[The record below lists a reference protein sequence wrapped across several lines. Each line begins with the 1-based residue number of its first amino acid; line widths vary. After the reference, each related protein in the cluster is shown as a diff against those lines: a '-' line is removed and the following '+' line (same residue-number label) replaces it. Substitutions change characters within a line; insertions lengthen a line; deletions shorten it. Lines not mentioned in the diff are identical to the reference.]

1 MAQELNC
8 PNCGAPLGLSDRCE
22 YCGTTFIDCTMDT
35 EKPFYIKVRHNGA
48 LFIDKVM
55 MQSFQKDIM
64 PNSINLYSVNGR
76 YVDFKMPEITYNIEL
91 MSLGGDQW
99 LTTEKTF

>member
-1 MAQELNC
+1 MTSQLNC

-48 LFIDKVM
+48 LFIDKVR

-76 YVDFKMPEITYNIEL
+76 YVDFKMPETTYNIEL
-91 MSLGGDQW
+91 MSLGVNNG
-99 LTTEKTF
+99 

>member
-1 MAQELNC
+1 MSNQLNC

-35 EKPFYIKVRHNGA
+35 EKPFYIKVRHNGV

-55 MQSFQKDIM
+55 MQSFRKDII
-64 PNSINLYSVNGR
+64 PSSIEPYPIRDR
-76 YVDFKMPEITYNIEL
+76 YVYFRGPETTYNIEL
-91 MSLGGDQW
+91 MSLGVNN
-99 LTTEKTF
+99 

>member
-1 MAQELNC
+1 MTSQLNC

-35 EKPFYIKVRHNGA
+35 EKPFYIKIRHNGM

-55 MQSFQKDIM
+55 MQSFRKDIR
-64 PNSINLYSVNGR
+64 PNDFCTYSWDEPCLTFR
-76 YVDFKMPEITYNIEL
+76 MPETTYNIEL
-91 MSLGGDQW
+91 MSLGVNYG
-99 LTTEKTF
+99 

>member
-1 MAQELNC
+1 MTSQLNC

-35 EKPFYIKVRHNGA
+35 EKPFYIRVRHNGV

-55 MQSFQKDIM
+55 MQSFRQDIR
-64 PNSINLYSVNGR
+64 PN
-76 YVDFKMPEITYNIEL
+76 DFYTFSCDEPCMTFSMPETTYNIEL
-91 MSLGGDQW
+91 MSLGVNRG
-99 LTTEKTF
+99 

>member
-8 PNCGAPLGLSDRCE
+8 PNCGAPLGLLDMCE

-35 EKPFYIKVRHNGA
+35 EKPFYIKVRHNGV

-55 MQSFQKDIM
+55 LRSFD
-64 PNSINLYSVNGR
+64 SEINQQC
-76 YVDFKMPEITYNIEL
+76 IEL
-91 MSLGGDQW
+91 NDAIRRYTYLAPERIYSIELESLGVNNG
-99 LTTEKTF
+99 